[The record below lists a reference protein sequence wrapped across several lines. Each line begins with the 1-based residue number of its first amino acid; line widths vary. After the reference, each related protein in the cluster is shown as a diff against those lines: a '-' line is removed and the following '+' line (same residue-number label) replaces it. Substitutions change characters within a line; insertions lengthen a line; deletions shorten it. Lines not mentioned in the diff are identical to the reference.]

1 MRILN
6 TREVPKYVG
15 LTGNTVSPYGRTPEL
30 RDVLTGIGKIVDA
43 CGSSLLLVLSKADRE
58 VLDKLM
64 ELDRKGQ
71 EFVPPPAE
79 SIETEFERVRKAEL
93 REQRAKVASVLA
105 AAKAEEDIR
114 SETRFASRSDKA
126 AAGRKADAMSGKVEA
141 RRIDD
146 GGEIDYGKASLSD
159 IIGHDRFIEENAG
172 KSGIPMVVAS
182 DDETKPSGWDFK
194 KEEPKDDDKPV
205 DKPVDKSVD
214 KPVKAEKT
222 KKGKRK

>member
-30 RDVLTGIGKIVDA
+30 RDVLTGIGRIVDA

-58 VLDKLM
+58 VLDRLM
-64 ELDRKGQ
+64 DLDRKGQ
-71 EFVPPPAE
+71 AFVPPPVE

-93 REQRAKVASVLA
+93 KEQRAKVASVLA

-114 SETRFASRSDKA
+114 NETRFASRSDKTS
-126 AAGRKADAMSGKVEA
+126 AGRKADAMTGKVEA
-141 RRIDD
+141 KRIDGG
-146 GGEIDYGKASLSD
+146 GGEIDYSKASLSD

-182 DDETKPSGWDFK
+182 EDETKPTGWDFK
-194 KEEPKDDDKPV
+194 KAEKDEKPE
-205 DKPVDKSVD
+205 D
-214 KPVKAEKT
+214 KPVKSEKT
-222 KKGKRK
+222 EKTEKARKGKRK